1 MPRKVHNSAVELA
14 SPLFRRKRKRGNT
27 GTRSSAGLKL
37 FSIVGRRYSAGSS
50 RRFSPFFSD
59 RFERRGLVYVGA
71 DINNPAQTQATNG
84 SGYWQSHGSADW
96 EPTLSVANGQPISQT
111 DALNNTTSYTYN
123 SYGKVLTVTDAESN
137 VTSYTYNLLGQMT
150 SLTDP
155 EGNATSWT
163 YDSMGRVV
171 SETNEKNAVRSYEYD
186 DLGRLIQTTDRNGRV
201 IQYEYDYLGCQTA
214 EKWLDSNNAVIGS
227 IEYTFDG
234 NNNLLTVT
242 DSISGTDY
250 EYRYDA
256 LNRCVYTCIDAAE
269 LNSPVYL
276 SYLYNDSALTVTE
289 TLTGL
294 INGIVAP
301 YYQNVYQF
309 DVFGR
314 LESISQTGTGLTAK
328 SVDYVYNLNGQR
340 ISAEYQQNGDTVSE
354 SAWVYDVAG
363 KVSSIQHKTASD
375 AVFAEYDFTWDAG
388 NRITEFETV
397 DGTAEYTY
405 DKTGQ
410 LTGADYDY
418 ITDELYTYDSN
429 GNRTNAGYVTGEN
442 NETLSDGVYRYSYDN
457 EGNRTE
463 KFLWTDTNNDGIIDA
478 SEKTLVQTY
487 EWDYRNRLSSVTN
500 YENGIAKEVIDYLY
514 DYLNLMIERT
524 VTDAATSILQS
535 SEYNL
540 YSNGQVVL
548 EYDTTSSVDVVKSIN
563 LWGANI
569 DELAAVEQFAQ
580 SVNDNNVI
588 LYSYS
593 DHLNSIRDV
602 VLYDSIIQTAAVVN
616 HLIYNAFGVLV
627 SSTDGNSVNPASISP
642 LLNYRYT
649 GKYFDDSTGLQNN
662 INRWYDNTTGKW
674 LSVDPIGFKGGDV
687 NLYRYVRNQS
697 NSSFDYRGLWLDM
710 GNNIWQC
717 ENANETFE
725 SLVSTVNPELD
736 PKLNQFCVK
745 PIVKDK
751 PQKLCENMK
760 EAWEL
765 GKPAKDGQYDFSNLI
780 VKNNNKLIISVG
792 SDSKQSLLPMQK
804 YIGLFVNTAIGKP
817 NEIINGWL
825 VYNNLSGFNKLIN
838 LNKADIQLF
847 NKQKNNLLT
856 YKEKCNARPSSMT
869 PDQYIYKKRQY
880 QNKII
885 NFNKSFKPVM
895 ISITGTGNPLVMIKH
910 FSNEG
915 RNPISELYIIGH
927 ANPDKSSI
935 GSYDP
940 RDFRIY
946 GQDLLGSD
954 IAQKREWKDAIRGIM
969 PPIGYLTPNA
979 KIYFVGCTTQK
990 VAESAKVVLRGSGS
1004 QVFGTTKI
1012 IKYDI
1017 FPDNGVIRVGVYIDE
1032 PENRVFSF
1040 ENLLNIQGVWVHF
1053 NGRVNPSKNN
1063 CRQ

>member
-1 MPRKVHNSAVELA
+1 MPRMVHNSAVELA

-37 FSIVGRRYSAGSS
+37 FSIVGRRYSAGSY
-50 RRFSPFFSD
+50 RRLSPFFSD

-84 SGYWQSHGSADW
+84 SGYWQSHGCVPAQGSGRGYTSENARFEDTHFQSGTDLVGADW
-96 EPTLSVANGQPISQT
+96 EPTLSVANGQPVSQT

-123 SYGKVLTVTDAESN
+123 SLGKVLTVTDAEYN

-155 EGNATSWT
+155 EGNATAWT

-171 SETNEKNAVRSYEYD
+171 SETNEKNAVRYYQYD

-201 IQYEYDYLGCQTA
+201 IQYEYDYLGRQTA

-242 DSISGTDY
+242 DSISGTNY

-256 LNRCVYTCIDAAE
+256 LNWRIYTYVDSDE
-269 LNSPVYL
+269 LSTPVEFTYI
-276 SYLYNDSALTVTE
+276 YNTSDLTVTE

-294 INGIVAP
+294 INGVVAP
-301 YYQNVYQF
+301 YYQNVYQY

-354 SAWVYDVAG
+354 SAWLYDVAG
-363 KVSSIQHKTASD
+363 KISSIQHKTALD

-410 LTGADYDY
+410 LTGADYSN
-418 ITDELYTYDSN
+418 TDISDESYSFDDN
-429 GNRTNAGYVTGEN
+429 GNRTNTGYVTGEN

-487 EWDYRNRLSSVTN
+487 NWDYRNRLESVTN
-500 YENGIAKEVIDYLY
+500 YENGIAKEVMDYLY
-514 DYLNLMIERT
+514 DYLNLLIERT
-524 VTDAATSILQS
+524 VADAATSALQS
-535 SEYNL
+535 SDFNI

-569 DELAAVEQFAQ
+569 DELVAVEQMAQ

-588 LYSYS
+588 LWTYG

-602 VLYDSIIQTAAVVN
+602 LTYDSISQTAAVVN

-627 SSTDGNSVNPASISP
+627 SSTDGSANPVSISP
-642 LLNYRYT
+642 LLKYRYT
-649 GKYFDDSTGLQNN
+649 GKFFDDSTGLQNN

-674 LSVDPIGFKGGDV
+674 ISVDPIGFNGGDA
-687 NLYRYVRNQS
+687 NLYRYAGNSLKRDINGLFTMEDFETVYQMSYDEFLSIFCSVHKNDPDLEKMIAFYKYEIYPRNEVRNQIDEKLKS
-697 NSSFDYRGLWLDM
+697 LS
-710 GNNIWQC
+710 
-717 ENANETFE
+717 ENLYY
-725 SLVSTVNPELD
+725 S
-736 PKLNQFCVK
+736 
-745 PIVKDK
+745 
-751 PQKLCENMK
+751 
-760 EAWEL
+760 
-765 GKPAKDGQYDFSNLI
+765 
-780 VKNNNKLIISVG
+780 
-792 SDSKQSLLPMQK
+792 
-804 YIGLFVNTAIGKP
+804 
-817 NEIINGWL
+817 IINGIKEKERL
-825 VYNNLSGFNKLIN
+825 RSRFQQLFLNNSFNDSSNIVNSPYLRNGNTQVGIPSVPYAVNPYGGFGSNYSNHSPDSNSERNTSQSVYDFNKPSKFDPKYDKTTLSVIQTIYRYLSSQEDWMAKGSVDPKNKIDKQLCGIPERLKGYQIDTFYSIPVGRINIFDGSELIIGPTTGNKFGVFVRGNEDFTN
-838 LNKADIQLF
+838 LYYQFYFTVGIKDLEQAIRNHNLQF
-847 NKQKNNLLT
+847 EQKIGF
-856 YKEKCNARPSSMT
+856 E
-869 PDQYIYKKRQY
+869 IYKKNWY
-880 QNKII
+880 
-885 NFNKSFKPVM
+885 NFNIYYEQSGQEWKL
-895 ISITGTGNPLVMIKH
+895 GTG
-910 FSNEG
+910 
-915 RNPISELYIIGH
+915 IIL
-927 ANPDKSSI
+927 S
-935 GSYDP
+935 
-940 RDFRIY
+940 
-946 GQDLLGSD
+946 
-954 IAQKREWKDAIRGIM
+954 W
-969 PPIGYLTPNA
+969 
-979 KIYFVGCTTQK
+979 
-990 VAESAKVVLRGSGS
+990 
-1004 QVFGTTKI
+1004 
-1012 IKYDI
+1012 
-1017 FPDNGVIRVGVYIDE
+1017 
-1032 PENRVFSF
+1032 
-1040 ENLLNIQGVWVHF
+1040 
-1053 NGRVNPSKNN
+1053 
-1063 CRQ
+1063 